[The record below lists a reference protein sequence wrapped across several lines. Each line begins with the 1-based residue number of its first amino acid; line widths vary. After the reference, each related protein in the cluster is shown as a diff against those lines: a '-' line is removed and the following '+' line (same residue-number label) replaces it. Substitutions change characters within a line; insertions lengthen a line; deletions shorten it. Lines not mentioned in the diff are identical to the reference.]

1 MIPKHVREGATAQNL
16 AGETKTFTIK
26 PNGKAFRALID
37 GLYSNKVRSVIRELC
52 SNAVDSHIEAGKA
65 DVPFLVTIPTNLDP
79 TFRVRDYGTS
89 LTHDQVMN
97 LYTTLFESS
106 KETTNTQTGMLGL
119 GSKSPFA
126 YTDSFS
132 VVAYLNGEKRVY
144 LAYLETDGVPS
155 ITHVGNSPS
164 TEPNGIEV
172 SFPAKR
178 ESMRDFQ
185 REMQFVAMG
194 YTTPPTVEGMDLKI
208 PKPRMK
214 GNGWAVYPRD
224 AFGSDFSATHFI
236 RQGSA
241 VYPTDQAFPHISYG
255 WVTIVDIP
263 IGTAEVTTSREALS
277 LDDDTRRVIKAVRD
291 NAYLELK
298 AQIDKAVAQA
308 KSRIEVA
315 KVYSQY
321 VGILDNMRGNTVVS
335 LKRDEPGRSQ
345 DIALIERAL
354 GQVVGQGY
362 ALPGER
368 LERADY
374 FGKSAT
380 ARGSGGRY
388 VGSFDYVEIEK
399 VHILVNDP
407 ETKVVRR
414 IKRVRNAWVLN
425 HNRGL
430 RTFVLDVES
439 KVERVRA
446 IRFLKEFLGLDD
458 SRFTVVS
465 TLPDCPPPPSQRK
478 PSMKRVLKP
487 GQLWVRR
494 FNGCVE
500 SVFGSSDRGPGEWGH
515 GLIAAAR
522 ASGTT
527 KLLDW
532 NDVFFVTEKQEAG
545 FRKKGEIDDTT
556 RLDLVIKQSLD
567 NKLATSPLD
576 EAQTLQIVTRQVGSY
591 NKAMTVVLEEF
602 FPDVKITQAQAQE
615 VIDMAI
621 IAKVDLEKRPIA
633 GRVTAKINA
642 LSDQYPLLFQKS
654 DPSHF
659 RHYVKAVKATAKP

>member
-52 SNAVDSHIEAGKA
+52 SNAVDSHIEAGRA
-65 DVPFLVTIPTNLDP
+65 DVPFLVTIPTSLDP
-79 TFRVRDYGTS
+79 TFRVRDYGVS

-155 ITHVGNSPS
+155 ITHVTTQPSP
-164 TEPNGIEV
+164 EPDGIEV

-178 ESMRDFQ
+178 ENVRDFQ
-185 REMQFVAMG
+185 KEMQFVAMG
-194 YTTPPTVEGMDLKI
+194 YDTPPTVEGMDLKI

-224 AFGSDFSATHFI
+224 AFGSDFSAHHFI

-241 VYPTDQAFPHISYG
+241 VYPTDQPFPHISSYG

-277 LDDDTRRVIKAVRD
+277 FDDDTRRIVRQVRE

-298 AQIDKAVAQA
+298 GQIDKAVAQA
-308 KSRIEVA
+308 KSRIEIA
-315 KVYSQY
+315 KVYSEY

-335 LKRDEPGRSQ
+335 LKRDEPGRTA
-345 DIALIERAL
+345 DIQLMEKAL
-354 GQVVGQGY
+354 GTPVPHGF
-362 ALPGER
+362 ALPGEK

-374 FGKSAT
+374 FGKSAN
-380 ARGSGGRY
+380 ARGGGRY
-388 VGSFDYVEIEK
+388 VGSFDYPEIK
-399 VHILVNDP
+399 SVHILVNDP

-414 IKRVRNAWVLN
+414 VKRI
-425 HNRGL
+425 
-430 RTFVLDVES
+430 RTFYATAGHRTYVLDVES
-439 KVERVRA
+439 KVERARA
-446 IRFLKEFLGLDD
+446 IRNLKDFLGLDD

-487 GQLWVRR
+487 GQLWARR
-494 FNGCVE
+494 FDGRVH
-500 SVFGSSDRGPGEWGH
+500 SVFGVSERGAGEWGH
-515 GLIAAAR
+515 SLMVAAR
-522 ASGTT
+522 AAGMT
-527 KLLDW
+527 KSLEW
-532 NDVFFVTEKQEAG
+532 GDVFFVTEKQEAA
-545 FRKKGEIDDTT
+545 FRKKGEIDDST
-556 RLDLVIKQSLD
+556 RLDLVIKRTLD
-567 NKLATSPLD
+567 GVIAAAPLD
-576 EAQTLQIVTRQVGSY
+576 EAQTLSIVTRQVGSY
-591 NKAMTVVLEEF
+591 NKAMSVVLEEF
-602 FPDVKITQAQAQE
+602 FPDVKITQDRANE
-615 VIDMAI
+615 VLQMAE
-621 IAKVDLEKRPIA
+621 IAKIDLQNRPIA
-633 GRVTAKINA
+633 AKVTAKINA
-642 LSDQYPLLFQKS
+642 LSEQYPLLFQKS